1 MNNHHARILIVDDNP
16 RNIQILAKLLT
27 EQGYQPEYAMNGEE
41 ALEWCSLEI
50 FDLILLDVMMPD
62 MDGFSVCRK
71 IKESNNNAETPVIFL
86 TAKTDMESIKKGFQS
101 GGVDYISKPFA
112 FDELL
117 ARVETQVE
125 LSLSRKKLKQVNH
138 WLEDEVKNRT
148 EELESLN
155 KQLTKANEELHLL
168 DKAKSEFIQLL
179 SHEIRTPLNGVLG
192 SLSLL
197 KNIEMVGES
206 KELVEILDLS
216 VQRLERFS
224 FMALD
229 VSNLRS
235 RGKLALNREETDLD
249 EIVELAL
256 AELSDKIRSRNLK
269 VVWHQKSG
277 METVL
282 TIDRKYITKALI
294 NLLENAISHS
304 PANGSISIDVS
315 QKNKVLQVTI
325 HDEGAGFPEK
335 IIHHPFKP
343 FSAYQR
349 HDANFGLGLHLT
361 QLIME
366 SHNGQLQIGNN
377 GANGAFARLI
387 FHPESARVNA
397 Q

>member
-1 MNNHHARILIVDDNP
+1 MNNHQARILIVDDNP

-62 MDGFSVCRK
+62 MDGFSVCRQ
-71 IKESNNNAETPVIFL
+71 IKELRKNTETPVIFL
-86 TAKTDMESIKKGFQS
+86 TAKTDMDSIKKGFQS
-101 GGVDYISKPFA
+101 GGIDYISKPFA

-125 LSLSRKKLKQVNH
+125 LSISRKKLKQVNH
-138 WLEDEVKNRT
+138 WLEDEVKSRT
-148 EELESLN
+148 EELERLN
-155 KQLTKANEELHLL
+155 QQLMKANDELHRL

-197 KNIEMVGES
+197 KSIQMGGES

-229 VSNLRS
+229 VSLLRS
-235 RGKLALNREETDLD
+235 RGKLALNHEESDLY
-249 EIVELAL
+249 EVVELAL
-256 AELSDKIRSRNLK
+256 TELSDKIRSQNLK
-269 VVWHQKSG
+269 VILHQESG
-277 METVL
+277 LETIL
-282 TIDRKYITKALI
+282 TIDRKFISKALI

-304 PANGSISIDVS
+304 PANGTISIDIS
-315 QKNKVLQVTI
+315 QKIK
-325 HDEGAGFPEK
+325 F
-335 IIHHPFKP
+335 
-343 FSAYQR
+343 YR
-349 HDANFGLGLHLT
+349 
-361 QLIME
+361 
-366 SHNGQLQIGNN
+366 
-377 GANGAFARLI
+377 
-387 FHPESARVNA
+387 
-397 Q
+397 

>member
-1 MNNHHARILIVDDNP
+1 MNNHQARILIVDDNP

-62 MDGFSVCRK
+62 MDGFSVCRQ
-71 IKESNNNAETPVIFL
+71 IKELRKNTETPVIFL
-86 TAKTDMESIKKGFQS
+86 TAKTDMDSIKKGFQS
-101 GGVDYISKPFA
+101 GGIDYISKPFA

-125 LSLSRKKLKQVNH
+125 LSISRKKLKQVNH
-138 WLEDEVKNRT
+138 WLEDEVKSRT
-148 EELESLN
+148 EELERLN
-155 KQLTKANEELHLL
+155 QQLMKANDELHRL

-197 KNIEMVGES
+197 KSIQMGGES

-229 VSNLRS
+229 VSLLRS
-235 RGKLALNREETDLD
+235 RGKLALNHEESDLY
-249 EIVELAL
+249 EVVELAL
-256 AELSDKIRSRNLK
+256 TELSDKIRSQNLK
-269 VVWHQKSG
+269 VILHQESG
-277 METVL
+277 LETIL
-282 TIDRKYITKALI
+282 TIDRKFISKALI

-304 PANGSISIDVS
+304 PANGTISIDIS
-315 QKNKVLQVTI
+315 QKNQVLQVTI

-335 IIHHPFKP
+335 IIHYPFKP

-377 GANGAFARLI
+377 ESKGAYATLI
-387 FHPESARVNA
+387 FHPESVIVNA
-397 Q
+397 

>member
-1 MNNHHARILIVDDNP
+1 MNNQQARILIVDDNP

-27 EQGYQPEYAMNGEE
+27 EKGYEPEYALNGEE
-41 ALEWCSLEI
+41 ALEWCSLEV

-62 MDGFSVCRK
+62 MDGFSVCQELR
-71 IKESNNNAETPVIFL
+71 ESKNNAETPVIFL

-138 WLEDEVKNRT
+138 WLEDEVKSRT
-148 EELESLN
+148 EELEKLN
-155 KQLTKANEELHLL
+155 QQLIKANEELHHL

-197 KNIEMVGES
+197 KSLQMAGES
-206 KELVEILDLS
+206 KELIEILDLS
-216 VQRLERFS
+216 VKRLERFS

-229 VSNLRS
+229 VSLLRS
-235 RGKLALNREETDLD
+235 RGEMALNREETDLY
-249 EIVELAL
+249 EVVELAL
-256 AELSDKIRSRNLK
+256 AELSDKIRNHNLK
-269 VVWHQKSG
+269 IILHQKSG
-277 METVL
+277 LHTIL
-282 TIDRKYITKALI
+282 TIDRKYINKAFI
-294 NLLENAISHS
+294 NLLENAITHS
-304 PANGSISIDVS
+304 PANGTISIDIN
-315 QKNKVLQVTI
+315 KNKHSLQVAI
-325 HDEGAGFPEK
+325 HDEGSGFLEK

-343 FSAYQR
+343 FSAYHR

-377 GANGAFARLI
+377 ESYGAFARLI
-387 FHPESARVNA
+387 FHNESAKVNA
-397 Q
+397 